1 MKWYINVNCMSER
14 DIIRDAD
21 ENTIDGINIGFIISI
36 ALNQYVQQTNS
47 YLKEINLNMSQTK
60 VLLTLYDYDGVSID
74 FLTKKTYMSKS
85 SVTKAVKHLEKKGLV
100 NKKIDE
106 EDNRKKVIT
115 TTDKGKEI
123 QEDALE
129 MNFRIE
135 EKLKKELGNDAIK
148 SMKIQLRDL
157 ILALDDF

>member
-1 MKWYINVNCMSER
+1 MGER
-14 DIIRDAD
+14 DIIKDAD
-21 ENTIDGINIGFIISI
+21 ENTIDDINIGFIISI
-36 ALNQYVQQTNS
+36 ALNQYIRQTDG

-60 VLLTLYDYDGVSID
+60 VLLALYDYDGVSID

-100 NKKIDE
+100 NKEIDE

-115 TTDKGKEI
+115 ATDKGKQI
-123 QEDALE
+123 QKDALE
-129 MNFRIE
+129 MNFKIE

-157 ILALDDF
+157 ILILDNF

>member
-1 MKWYINVNCMSER
+1 MSEK

-74 FLTKKTYMSKS
+74 FLTKKPT
-85 SVTKAVKHLEKKGLV
+85 
-100 NKKIDE
+100 
-106 EDNRKKVIT
+106 
-115 TTDKGKEI
+115 
-123 QEDALE
+123 
-129 MNFRIE
+129 
-135 EKLKKELGNDAIK
+135 
-148 SMKIQLRDL
+148 
-157 ILALDDF
+157 

>member
-1 MKWYINVNCMSER
+1 MGER
-14 DIIRDAD
+14 DIIKDAD
-21 ENTIDGINIGFIISI
+21 ENTIDDINIGFIISI
-36 ALNQYVQQTNS
+36 ALNQYIRQTDG

-100 NKKIDE
+100 NKEIDE

-115 TTDKGKEI
+115 ATDKGKQI
-123 QEDALE
+123 QKDALE
-129 MNFRIE
+129 MNFKIE

-157 ILALDDF
+157 ILILDNF

>member
-1 MKWYINVNCMSER
+1 MSER

-21 ENTIDGINIGFIISI
+21 ENTIDDINIGFIISI
-36 ALNQYVQQTNS
+36 ALNQYIQQTDD

-115 TTDKGKEI
+115 STDKGKQI
-123 QEDALE
+123 QKDALE
-129 MNFRIE
+129 MNFNIE

-148 SMKIQLRDL
+148 SMKIQLRAL
-157 ILALDDF
+157 SYFILKYNV

>member
-1 MKWYINVNCMSER
+1 MGER

-21 ENTIDGINIGFIISI
+21 ENTIDDINIGFIISI
-36 ALNQYVQQTNS
+36 ALNQYIQQTDS

-60 VLLTLYDYDGVSID
+60 VLLTLYDYEGVSID

-115 TTDKGKEI
+115 ATDKGKRI

-135 EKLKKELGNDAIK
+135 EKLKEELGNDAIK

-157 ILALDDF
+157 ISVLDDF

>member
-1 MKWYINVNCMSER
+1 MGER
-14 DIIRDAD
+14 DIIKDAD
-21 ENTIDGINIGFIISI
+21 ENTIDDINIGFIISI
-36 ALNQYVQQTNS
+36 ALNQYIRQTDG

-60 VLLTLYDYDGVSID
+60 VLLILYDYDGVSID

-100 NKKIDE
+100 NKEIDE

-115 TTDKGKEI
+115 ATDKGKQI
-123 QEDALE
+123 QKDALE
-129 MNFRIE
+129 MNFKIE

-157 ILALDDF
+157 ILILDNF

>member
-1 MKWYINVNCMSER
+1 MCER

-21 ENTIDGINIGFIISI
+21 ENTIDDINIGFIISI
-36 ALNQYVQQTNS
+36 ALNQYIQQTDG

-106 EDNRKKVIT
+106 KDNRKKVIT
-115 TTDKGKEI
+115 ATDKGKQI
-123 QEDALE
+123 QKDALK
-129 MNFRIE
+129 MNFSIE
-135 EKLKKELGNDAIK
+135 EKLKEELGSDAIK
-148 SMKIQLRDL
+148 TMKIQLRDL
-157 ILALDDF
+157 ILVLDDF

>member
-1 MKWYINVNCMSER
+1 MGER
-14 DIIRDAD
+14 DIIKDAD
-21 ENTIDGINIGFIISI
+21 ENTINDINIGFIISI
-36 ALNQYVQQTNS
+36 ALNQYIRQTDG

-100 NKKIDE
+100 NKEIDE

-115 TTDKGKEI
+115 ATDKGKQI
-123 QEDALE
+123 QKDALE
-129 MNFRIE
+129 MNFKIE

-157 ILALDDF
+157 ILILDNF

>member
-1 MKWYINVNCMSER
+1 MSER

-21 ENTIDGINIGFIISI
+21 ENTIDNINIGFIISI
-36 ALNQYVQQTNS
+36 ALNQYVQQTDS
-47 YLKEINLNMSQTK
+47 YLKEINLNMPQTK

-100 NKKIDE
+100 NKKIDD

-115 TTDKGKEI
+115 ATDKGKQI

-135 EKLKKELGNDAIK
+135 EKLKKELGSDAIK

-157 ILALDDF
+157 ILVLDDF

>member
-1 MKWYINVNCMSER
+1 MKGYIKVNCMSER

-21 ENTIDGINIGFIISI
+21 ENTIDDINIGFIISI
-36 ALNQYVQQTNS
+36 ALNQYIQQTDG

-115 TTDKGKEI
+115 ATDKGKQI

-135 EKLKKELGNDAIK
+135 EKLKEELGNDAIK

-157 ILALDDF
+157 ILVLENF

>member
-1 MKWYINVNCMSER
+1 
-14 DIIRDAD
+14 
-21 ENTIDGINIGFIISI
+21 
-36 ALNQYVQQTNS
+36 
-47 YLKEINLNMSQTK
+47 
-60 VLLTLYDYDGVSID
+60 
-74 FLTKKTYMSKS
+74 MSKS

>member
-1 MKWYINVNCMSER
+1 MSEK

>member
-1 MKWYINVNCMSER
+1 MGER

-21 ENTIDGINIGFIISI
+21 ENTIDDINIGFIISI
-36 ALNQYVQQTNS
+36 ALNQYVQQTDS

-115 TTDKGKEI
+115 ATDKGKQI
-123 QEDALE
+123 QEDALK

-135 EKLKKELGNDAIK
+135 EKLKEELGNDVIK

-157 ILALDDF
+157 ILVLDNF

>member
-1 MKWYINVNCMSER
+1 MGER

-21 ENTIDGINIGFIISI
+21 ENTIDDINIGFIISI
-36 ALNQYVQQTNS
+36 ALNQYIQQTDS

-60 VLLTLYDYDGVSID
+60 VLLTLYDYEGVSID

-115 TTDKGKEI
+115 ATDKGKRI

-129 MNFRIE
+129 MNFKIE
-135 EKLKKELGNDAIK
+135 EKLKEELGNDAIK
-148 SMKIQLRDL
+148 SMKIQLIDL
-157 ILALDDF
+157 ILVLDDF

>member
-1 MKWYINVNCMSER
+1 MGER

-21 ENTIDGINIGFIISI
+21 ENTIDDINIGFIISI
-36 ALNQYVQQTNS
+36 ALNQYVQQTDS

-60 VLLTLYDYDGVSID
+60 VLLTLYDYEGVSID

-115 TTDKGKEI
+115 ATDKGKQI
-123 QEDALE
+123 QEDALK

-135 EKLKKELGNDAIK
+135 EKLKEELGNDVIK

-157 ILALDDF
+157 ILVLDNF